1 MPVTP
6 DLTVFLE
13 VLADGTGGVRR
24 SKPFVEEFKVAR
36 RTKAGG
42 SCSEGQQGEGSLGCR
57 TGAKPSGGHK

>member
-24 SKPFVEEFKVAR
+24 SKPFVEEFEVAKR
-36 RTKAGG
+36 MKAGG
-42 SCSEGQQGEGSLGCR
+42 SSRSKGQQGEG
-57 TGAKPSGGHK
+57 A